1 MIFTDT
7 FYYKK
12 MSFLTS
18 TDIFSN
24 WKVSLAAL
32 LRYILS
38 YKSIHKDVE
47 DTLIP

>member
-24 WKVSLAAL
+24 WKVSLL
-32 LRYILS
+32 LCLDIFY
-38 YKSIHKDVE
+38 
-47 DTLIP
+47 LIKTRWRN